1 MIHSNV
7 AWVCDDGND
16 LRRIG
21 DRIRRRIIKRIRR
34 AVRAAWE
41 AIERGIDQWGKDRTT
56 IDP

>member
-34 AVRAAWE
+34 AIRAAWE